1 MTQFGSGRGDCASHE
16 DESGQTCSYDLVPV
30 TIRRTWGATDV
41 EKENGSGHISM
52 MGAAFL
58 GVGSMVGAG
67 IFALLGEAGTIAGTA
82 VWISFLIAGTI
93 AMLQGYSFVKLGAR
107 YPSEG
112 GTIEYLLQGFGN
124 GHLTG
129 STSWLFYLVGQIIT
143 VMVALAF
150 GSYAGEL
157 FFGEGVTEQATKLL
171 ALAIIVAMALLNL
184 EANRANVSRVQ
195 SAIVWA
201 VVTLL
206 GGFAVIMLR
215 NADWS
220 LLSPD
225 GYPGVSSIIS
235 SVALTF
241 FSFLGFAIVAFSA
254 GNLKNPKKDLPR
266 AMYLSIAIT
275 TAIYVAVALGVYG
288 MLPLPEVIAAGDT
301 AIAKAV
307 EPILGSAGFV
317 IMTIT
322 ASFSTSSAV
331 NSQFFATTGVVSYLA
346 KIGQIPRIFG
356 RQSGKNGN
364 LGTAL
369 STVLVCILT
378 MFFDLSAVASIG
390 SVVALI
396 IFIMVGI
403 AHLKLIAETGA
414 NRLLVYLSIIT
425 CAITLLAFCIDTL
438 PDEPETAVALVVF
451 LVAAVVV
458 DRFWRRIP
466 YLRNEDQP
474 AVAPPGDN

>member
-1 MTQFGSGRGDCASHE
+1 MEEENGRG
-16 DESGQTCSYDLVPV
+16 
-30 TIRRTWGATDV
+30 
-41 EKENGSGHISM
+41 KISM

-82 VWISFLIAGTI
+82 VWLSFLIAGVI
-93 AMLQGYSFVKLGAR
+93 AMLQGYSFVRLGAR
-107 YPSEG
+107 YPSKG
-112 GTIEYLLQGFGN
+112 GTIEYLVQGFGN

-143 VMVALAF
+143 VMVALSF

-157 FFGEGVTEQATKLL
+157 FFGDEVAEQATKLL
-171 ALAIIVAMALLNL
+171 ALVIIIVMALLNL
-184 EANRANVSRVQ
+184 EADRGGVARVQ
-195 SAIVWA
+195 SAIVW
-201 VVTLL
+201 VVVALL
-206 GGFAVIMLR
+206 GGFAFITLR

-220 LLSPD
+220 LLSPED
-225 GYPGVSSIIS
+225 YPGIGSIIS

-241 FSFLGFAIVAFSA
+241 FAFLGFAIVAFSA
-254 GNLKNPKKDLPR
+254 GDLQNPEKDLPR
-266 AMYLSIAIT
+266 AMYLSLVIT
-275 TAIYVAVALGVYG
+275 TVLYVAIALGVYG

-301 AIAKAV
+301 AIAKAA

-322 ASFSTSSAV
+322 ACFSTSSAV

-346 KIGQIPRIFG
+346 KIGQIPPIFG
-356 RQSGKNGN
+356 KQSGKNGN

-369 STVLVCILT
+369 STIVVCVLTLL
-378 MFFDLSAVASIG
+378 FDLSAVASIG

-396 IFIMVGI
+396 IFMMVGI
-403 AHLKLIAETGA
+403 AHLRLIPETGA

-425 CAITLLAFCIDTL
+425 CAITLAAFCLDTL
-438 PDEPETAVALVVF
+438 PDEPGTAVALVVF
-451 LVAAVVV
+451 LVLAVIVDRYWRQVPYFRGDEQPVVV
-458 DRFWRRIP
+458 ASD
-466 YLRNEDQP
+466 
-474 AVAPPGDN
+474 AAPTDE